1 MSQVDSSEL
10 SYVPV
15 PGKQLIVK
23 KGDITQEQTEAIV
36 NPANSTLIHG
46 GGAAKAIAVKGGAEI
61 VRQSNDIIRR
71 RGRLS
76 VSEAVI
82 TGAGNLPSR
91 YVIHVVGPQM
101 GEGNEVE
108 KLREAIWNVL
118 ALAESEHLVSLSM
131 PAVSSGIFGFPKP
144 ECAKILIETA
154 LQYLTQSQGSL
165 QRVVMCNHDQET
177 YHLFSE
183 TLQKGRRQPR

>member
-1 MSQVDSSEL
+1 MSKVDSSEL
-10 SYVPV
+10 SYIPV
-15 PGKQLIVK
+15 PGKQLTVK
-23 KGDITQEQTEAIV
+23 KGDITEEQTEAIV

-46 GGAAKAIAVKGGAEI
+46 GGAAKAIAVKGGEEI
-61 VRQSNDIIRR
+61 VRQSRELIRR

-82 TGAGNLPSR
+82 TGAGNLSSR

-101 GEGNEVE
+101 GEGNEAE
-108 KLREAIWNVL
+108 KLCEAVRNVF
-118 ALAESEHLVSLSM
+118 ALAESKYLRSLSM
-131 PAVSSGIFGFPKP
+131 PAISSGIFGFPKP

-154 LQYLTQSQGSL
+154 IQYLTQSQGSL

-177 YHLFSE
+177 YHLFFE
-183 TLQKGRRQPR
+183 ALQVRMQQRQ